1 MKIKKG
7 DNVIILKGKD
17 RGGVGQVLRAIPTDA
32 KVVVEGQ
39 NIAKRHQKAKKAGE
53 APQIREI
60 EMPIAV
66 ANVALV
72 GADGKA
78 VKVGYKIQADGTKVR
93 INKKTGAAL

>member
-17 RGGVGQVLRAIPTDA
+17 RGGVGQVLRALPADG

-53 APQIREI
+53 APQIAEI
-60 EMPIAV
+60 AMPIPV
-66 ANVALV
+66 ANVAIV
-72 GADGKA
+72 GTDGKPA
-78 VKVGYKIQADGTKVR
+78 KIGYKIQTDGTKVR
-93 INKKTGAAL
+93 VNKKTGVAL